1 MRGIHQERVKPNL
14 LKYGDISPDLALFIL
29 WRVRRHLLVWGE
41 DDLAAEIRG
50 LITDHFGYPEPAEVD
65 DDELYI

>member
-1 MRGIHQERVKPNL
+1 MGIHQGPRIKPNL

-41 DDLAAEIRG
+41 DDLAAELRA
-50 LITDHFGYPEPAEVD
+50 LITEHFGYPAPSPEED
-65 DDELYI
+65 DLLI